1 MYISLD
7 AYRVFYYVA
16 QYHSFT
22 KAADMLYSNQPN
34 VTRTIKNLEQS
45 LGCPLFVRSSRSV
58 QLTPEGEELFAHI
71 APAIAHIQAGEEA
84 VLLHTSLKSGV
95 ISVGASEIALHHTL
109 LPVLKE
115 FRRLYPQVHLR
126 IYNSTTPQAISS
138 LRERI
143 VDLAIVT
150 TPLDPCEA
158 LVRKDLITFRDVA
171 ICGQAYSD
179 LAHEPLT
186 LKQLTAYPLV
196 SLRKG
201 TATYELYHSFF
212 HDNGLTMSPDIEA
225 ATSNQIIPMVR
236 SDLGIGFVPEHTA
249 AEEVSAGG
257 IHILQLQQP
266 LPERS
271 ICLLKRKDLPLSI
284 AARELEKMLL
294 EHSALQGPTD
304 DSVQDF

>member
-16 QYHSFT
+16 QYRSFT

-45 LGCPLFVRSSRSV
+45 LGCALFVRSSRNV

-71 APAIAHIQAGEEA
+71 APAIEQIQAGEDA
-84 VLLHTSLKSGV
+84 VLLHTSLKGGV
-95 ISVGASEIALHHTL
+95 ISIGASEIALHHTL

-115 FRRLYPQVHLR
+115 FRRLYPQVRLR
-126 IYNSTTPQAISS
+126 IYNSTTPQAVSA
-138 LRERI
+138 LKERM
-143 VDLAIVT
+143 VDLALVT
-150 TPLDPCEA
+150 TPLDACDNLEKKA
-158 LVRKDLITFRDVA
+158 LITFRDVP
-171 ICGQAYSD
+171 ICGQAYCD
-179 LAHEPLT
+179 LAQQPLT
-186 LKQLTAYPLV
+186 LEQLAVYPLV

-201 TATYELYHSFF
+201 TATYELYRSFF
-212 HDNGLTMSPDIEA
+212 HSHGLTMSPDIEA

-249 AEEVSAGG
+249 IEEACAGG
-257 IHILQLQQP
+257 VHILRLQQP

-294 EHSALQGPTD
+294 DRTAIECT
-304 DSVQDF
+304 

>member
-1 MYISLD
+1 MNGGADMVISLD

-16 QYHSFT
+16 QCRSFT

-34 VTRTIKNLEQS
+34 VTRTIKNLEQA

-71 APAIAHIQAGEEA
+71 APAIAHIQAGEDA
-84 VLLHTSLKSGV
+84 VLLHTSLKGGV
-95 ISVGASEIALHHTL
+95 ISISASEIALHHTL

-115 FRRLYPQVHLR
+115 FRRRYPQVHLR
-126 IYNSTTPQAISS
+126 IYNSTTPQAVTT
-138 LRERI
+138 LKERMA
-143 VDLAIVT
+143 DLALVT
-150 TPLDPCEA
+150 TPLDGCGN
-158 LVRKDLITFRDVA
+158 LVNKELITFRDVP

-179 LAHEPLT
+179 LAQKPLT
-186 LKQLTAYPLV
+186 LEQLAAYPLV

-201 TATYELYHSFF
+201 TATYELYRTFF
-212 HDNGLTMSPDIEA
+212 QSHGLTMSPDIEA

-249 AEEVSAGG
+249 KEAAADGG
-257 IHILQLQQP
+257 VHILRLRQP
-266 LPERS
+266 LPKRS

-284 AARELEKMLL
+284 AARELEAMLL
-294 EHSALQGPTD
+294 DHAAP
-304 DSVQDF
+304 